1 MPCIQISCCKCLV
14 WYPEQI
20 LIVDKTEV
28 SVKVWHMFNM
38 FQWFLVITC
47 SSHWLSTAL
56 HQFLPSSFY
65 KPDSSYQ
72 IIYLSFIP
80 SSWHWP
86 FHIRWHVVSWGYKQ
100 LSRNFIVNEPSLYI
114 KWGCA
119 SVHLSDTLWPQNVL
133 FLLFLFS
140 FSVPLLSQMFLPYM

>member
-1 MPCIQISCCKCLV
+1 MWLVVSESVIWPFALCLRRSFPNVASNSLYCELWLVLSEVSALCAMYSDKLLQECLV

-47 SSHWLSTAL
+47 SSNWLSTAL

-86 FHIRWHVVSWGYKQ
+86 FHIRRHVVSWGYKQ
-100 LSRNFIVNEPSLYI
+100 LSRNFIVN
-114 KWGCA
+114 
-119 SVHLSDTLWPQNVL
+119 
-133 FLLFLFS
+133 
-140 FSVPLLSQMFLPYM
+140 